1 MAGASG
7 LSGQLMIVDEVTY
20 ATFVAPTRG
29 YEFTGEGPVAYER
42 EIIDSMGIRA
52 GRRIQSRFAQGVQRI
67 AGDITMELAPQGFGL
82 WFKHIFGGIVT
93 SGAGPYVHTFTPGD
107 LTGKSLTVQIGR
119 PDVTGTVRPF
129 TYLGCKVTEAEIGA
143 QVNEYATLNVNLYGA
158 HEDTGQTL
166 AVASY
171 PATLT
176 PFVFTQ
182 GVLSVAAANVDVRNF
197 TLHFDNALITDR
209 HFIRSTTPER
219 PKEPLEGGFR
229 QITGSFEADFESL
242 TAYNRY
248 VNATQAALVLTFTS
262 APHTLVITMNV
273 RYDGSTPGINSIDEI
288 VAQTMDFKALSTT
301 SDAAAITAVLTNAD
315 STP

>member
-20 ATFVAPTRG
+20 GTFVAPTRG
-29 YEFTGEGPVAYER
+29 FEFTGEGPVAYER
-42 EIIDSMGIRA
+42 EMIESMGIRA
-52 GRRIQSRFAQGVQRI
+52 GRRVQSRFAQGVQRV

-82 WFKHIFGGIVT
+82 WLKHIFGGVAT
-93 SGAGPYVHTFTPGD
+93 TGAGPYVHTFTPGD
-107 LTGKSLTVQIGR
+107 LTGKSLTVQVGR
-119 PDVTGTVRPF
+119 PDVSGTVRAF
-129 TYLGCKVTEAEIGA
+129 SYLGCKVTQAEIGA
-143 QVNEYATLNVNLYGA
+143 QVNEYATLNVSLYGA

-166 AVASY
+166 AVAAY

-182 GVLSVAAANVDVRNF
+182 GVLSVAGTNTDVRNF
-197 TLHFDNALITDR
+197 TLHFDNALIIDR

-248 VNATQAALVLTFTS
+248 VNATQAAMVLTFTS
-262 APHTLVITMNV
+262 GANTLVITMNT
-273 RYDGSTPGINSIDEI
+273 RFDGSTPGINSLDQI
-288 VAQTMDFKALSTT
+288 VAQTMDYKAISTT
-301 SDAAAITAVLTNAD
+301 SDAAAITAVLTNSD

>member
-1 MAGASG
+1 MGASG
-7 LSGQLMIVDEVTY
+7 LSGQLTIVDEVTY
-20 ATFVAPTRG
+20 GTYAAPSRG
-29 YEFTGEGPVAYER
+29 FEFTGEGPVAYER
-42 EIIDSMGIRA
+42 EVIESMGIRA
-52 GRRIQSRFAQGVQRI
+52 GRRIQSRFAQGVQRV
-67 AGDITMELAPQGFGL
+67 AGDLTMELAPQGFGL
-82 WFKHIFGGIVT
+82 WLKHIFGGVNT
-93 SGAGPYVHTFTPGD
+93 SGSGPYVHTFTPGD

-119 PDVTGTVRPF
+119 PDVSGTVRAF
-129 TYLGCKVTEAEIGA
+129 SYLGCKVTEAELSA
-143 QVNEYATLNVNLYGA
+143 EVNEYAMLTVSLYGA

-182 GVLSVAAANVDVRNF
+182 GVLSVAGSNVDIRNF
-197 TLHFDNALITDR
+197 SLNFDNALIIDR

-229 QITGSFEADFESL
+229 QITGTFEADFESF

-248 VNATQAALVLTFTS
+248 INATQAAMVLTFTS
-262 APHTLVITMNV
+262 GAHSLVITMNT
-273 RYDGSTPGINSIDEI
+273 RFDGSTPGINSLEEI
-288 VAQTMDFKALSTT
+288 VAQTMEFKALSST
-301 SDAAAITAVLTNAD
+301 SDAAAITAVLTNGD